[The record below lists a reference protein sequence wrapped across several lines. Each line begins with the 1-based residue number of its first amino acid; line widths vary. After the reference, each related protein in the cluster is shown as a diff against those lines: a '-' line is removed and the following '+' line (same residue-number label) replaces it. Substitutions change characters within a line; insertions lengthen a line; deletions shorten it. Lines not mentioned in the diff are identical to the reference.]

1 MMGILLRLVGRR
13 VVHKAVAHQ
22 AQRQGIDFKLGFALF
37 RDKRVP
43 FGAKLMAIALGLAGM
58 VLLNIVEL
66 PAEAF
71 VAIALPMLG
80 IMFDTLFNGFENIVG
95 PILLSALFLTV
106 TAPKPIVALIRRERY
121 DKENGIIDV
130 ESYPVNSTVKAVA

>member
-1 MMGILLRLVGRR
+1 MWGLLLRLVGRR
-13 VVHKAVAHQ
+13 VVHQAVAHQ

-43 FGAKLMAIALGLAGM
+43 FGAKLIAIVLGLAGM
-58 VLLNIVEL
+58 VLLNILEL

-71 VAIALPMLG
+71 VAIILPIVSIPFLG
-80 IMFDTLFNGFENIVG
+80 LFNGVENVIG

-106 TAPKPIVALIRRERY
+106 TAPKSVVALIRRERL
-121 DKENGIIDV
+121 DVENGIIDV
-130 ESYPVNSTVKAVA
+130 ESRPADLPVKTLA